1 MGSSSS
7 KFRKHLS
14 NGDEVAAL
22 HLYNSNSDLRKGLD
36 PNCSY
41 GDHHNH
47 ETPLHY
53 ASKHSMKSLL
63 SGNPNK
69 TNGKK
74 ETSLTCVCMEKAE
87 NAQFYPV
94 QKKRLDC
101 LLILLKWRGPET
113 EDGERERVDLGSQ
126 DENDNTALHYAAL
139 SGLKY
144 CVEKLVQSGAPL
156 FTENKERQTPCDCAE
171 EGGHAEI
178 ALYLESKMVFSSVG
192 NDDDETE
199 DVASIME
206 PEEYSG
212 LRAQDLQE
220 AKDQLL
226 VETADMLSVPLFTAE
241 ALLRNHEWSR
251 EMLLEAWMS
260 DPLQCCDKSGVHPPA
275 SVFCEKPVVQQSL
288 DTDQHRP
295 ETQNSTGVCDICMET
310 FVMSDDH
317 VHMIC
322 DHMFCRECWKEYLNL
337 KIQEGDAHNIT
348 CPAYQCDKLAPVEL
362 IESVVSRD
370 MARRYLQFD
379 IKAFVDSNPNIKWCP
394 FPGCGRAV
402 RLPDQE
408 ERNKKI
414 PVDTSRAVDC
424 GNGHYFCWD
433 CLGEAH
439 EPSSCDNWNK
449 WFQKISEIKP
459 EEMCGTEEETNTA
472 ANCLWLVTNSKPCPN
487 CKSPIQKNEGCNH
500 MKCSKCKHDFCWV
513 CLDQWKR
520 HNTSTGG
527 YFKCNRYE
535 AVKVVQEETQK
546 AQVEAEEQNVKMQEL
561 NKFVHFYTRF
571 KNHENSYK
579 LEEPLLNTTK
589 NKMMKLAEAVTDL
602 ASANSETQF
611 VEHAVQQLLKGR
623 RVLKCSYVYGY
634 YLDGPGYMKIVFE
647 FMQTELEETTEI
659 LSQMVNRLYLRTP
672 KKRIIEQAQLVQR
685 KRHEFILAISK
696 GLVPPETPP
705 GLRKHR
711 RRKYSMETEDEQ
723 LRKAILA
730 SIQEVDPAKPW
741 IKDASGR
748 HTNVMA
754 VLDWPNSDDS
764 DTEDL
769 YTVTDGRCQ
778 KMSCNN
784 PRAKN
789 PRTGETHE
797 YCSRQCM
804 YEDKLENPE
813 QPEPVQEV
821 IMDEQ
826 MDLLRALEMS
836 RLQYL
841 HDQGIITADRSSIS
855 IQMPPEEA
863 MASVEDA
870 VRQRSPRSQ
879 RKSPKQKSPGVRGK
893 GKGKKTIQAAL
904 EELDVEL
911 QRVLEISSI
920 SPTELQE
927 TVRSDQKAQEKGAV
941 KQRSRFDDMGA
952 LCVQSIPNRSVEDLD
967 HDDCINCNFAVDP
980 ERRNSNED
988 QPPTTPRSSFW
999 HFSDG
1004 MGDHFPV
1011 FSPTKPTSPQRTS
1024 SNSSPQRTSSNSCF
1038 GIIKDINV
1046 SNLHTGESDKIID
1059 MEEKNLVLLASTK
1072 VPEDTDLLATL
1083 PGPPGYNSQ
1092 TQQPRRDQSY
1102 SSKNNFG
1109 LLAANTPGDEHVLL
1123 LQSPETPEHIALGY
1137 PGQSCTRGAVS
1148 RNYTDVHVHIGNSSE
1163 SDSEHDAC
1171 HKFLSSLKPPS
1182 DGFLDSLT
1190 VCNNETKPNK
1200 LTPPQALTLPS
1211 EKLMDC
1217 DTPLVVEASAQLDS
1231 SMDTWAT
1238 KCQGEI
1244 HNEAQN
1250 FSAEGEDIAV
1260 SSHSKGNTYMSP
1272 VGSVGLNE
1280 GMHAPTDQSIS
1291 PENKDILQ
1299 LLDVEDVLEFEDS
1312 APPSGNIGEDDESEG
1327 GDNSVYV

>member
-36 PNCSY
+36 PNSSY

-53 ASKHSMKSLL
+53 AAKHAMKSLL
-63 SGNPNK
+63 RIFLHDHSGNPNK

-74 ETSLTCVCMEKAE
+74 ETSLICVCMEKPE
-87 NAQFYPV
+87 HAQFYPV
-94 QKKRLDC
+94 QRKRLDC

-113 EDGERERVDLGSQ
+113 EDGERERVNLGSQ

-156 FTENKERQTPCDCAE
+156 FIENKDRQTPCDCAE
-171 EGGHAEI
+171 AGSHPEI

-192 NDDDETE
+192 NEDETD
-199 DVASIME
+199 DVASILE

-260 DPLQCCDKSGVHPPA
+260 DPLQCCEKSGVHPPA
-275 SVFCEKPVVQQSL
+275 SVFCDKPVVQHSL

-295 ETQNSTGVCDICMET
+295 DTQNSTGICDICMES
-310 FVMSDDH
+310 FVISEDH
-317 VHMIC
+317 VSMTC
-322 DHMFCRECWKEYLNL
+322 DHMFCRDCWREYLNL

-362 IESVVSRD
+362 IEGIVSRD

-379 IKAFVDSNPNIKWCP
+379 IKAFVDSNPSIKWCP

-402 RLPDQE
+402 KLPDQE

-424 GNGHYFCWD
+424 GNGHYYCWD

-439 EPSSCDNWNK
+439 EPSSCDNWTK
-449 WFQKISEIKP
+449 WFQKIGEIRP
-459 EEMCGTEEETNTA
+459 EEMSGTEEETDAA

-535 AVKVVQEETQK
+535 AVKVVQEATQK
-546 AQVEAEEQNVKMQEL
+546 AQSEAEEQNQKMQEL

-611 VEHAVQQLLKGR
+611 VEHAVQQLLKAR

-711 RRKYSMETEDEQ
+711 KRKYSMETEDEQ

-764 DTEDL
+764 DTDDL
-769 YTVTDGRCQ
+769 YTVEEGKCQ
-778 KMSCNN
+778 KMSCDN
-784 PRAKN
+784 PRARN
-789 PRTGETHE
+789 PRTGEIHG

-804 YEDKLENPE
+804 YEDKIENPE

-836 RLQYL
+836 RLQFL

-855 IQMPPEEA
+855 LHMPPEDA
-863 MASVEDA
+863 VASPSLGAEET
-870 VRQRSPRSQ
+870 VRQRSPRLQ
-879 RKSPKQKSPGVRGK
+879 KKSPKQKSPGSKAKGK

-927 TVRSDQKAQEKGAV
+927 TMRSDQRSHDRGAV
-941 KQRSRFDDMGA
+941 KPRSRFDNTGA
-952 LCVQSIPNRSVEDLD
+952 LCVQSVPNRSVEDLD
-967 HDDCINCNFAVDP
+967 HDDCINCNFVDP
-980 ERRNSNED
+980 ERRSSNED
-988 QPPTTPRSSFW
+988 QTPTTPRSSLW
-999 HFSDG
+999 PLPDAT
-1004 MGDHFPV
+1004 GDHLPLN
-1011 FSPTKPTSPQRTS
+1011 SQAKPTSPR
-1024 SNSSPQRTSSNSCF
+1024 RTSSNSCF
-1038 GIIKDINV
+1038 GIIKDISV
-1046 SNLHTGESDKIID
+1046 SNLHTGESDKIKD
-1059 MEEKNLVLLASTK
+1059 MEEKNLALLASTK
-1072 VPEDTDLLATL
+1072 VPEEDTDLLPSL
-1083 PGPPGYNSQ
+1083 PGPTGYSSRLHQ
-1092 TQQPRRDQSY
+1092 SIRDQAY
-1102 SSKNNFG
+1102 GFKNSLG
-1109 LLAANTPGDEHVLL
+1109 LLAANTPGDEHILL
-1123 LQSPETPEHIALGY
+1123 LQSPETPEHITLGY
-1137 PGQSCTRGAVS
+1137 PGQSCNRGAVS
-1148 RNYTDVHVHIGNSSE
+1148 LEYTDVDVHTENSPE

-1171 HKFLSSLKPPS
+1171 HKFLSTLKPD
-1182 DGFLDSLT
+1182 DGFLDSLN
-1190 VCNNETKPNK
+1190 VCVNDTKPFKVN
-1200 LTPPQALTLPS
+1200 PPQDLSLPA
-1211 EKLMDC
+1211 ERKDF
-1217 DTPLVVEASAQLDS
+1217 DTPRAEKVNAPLESF
-1231 SMDTWAT
+1231 MDTWAT
-1238 KCQGEI
+1238 KSESQI
-1244 HNEAQN
+1244 QSEAGN
-1250 FSAEGEDIAV
+1250 HSAQKEDITAPF
-1260 SSHSKGNTYMSP
+1260 HSEELMLPPET
-1272 VGSVGLNE
+1272 VL
-1280 GMHAPTDQSIS
+1280 PTRVDQSVL
-1291 PENKDILQ
+1291 PENKDGLQ
-1299 LLDVEDVLEFEDS
+1299 LLDVEDEQEVEEL
-1312 APPSGNIGEDDESEG
+1312 APPSGDIVEAED
-1327 GDNSVYV
+1327 GDDSVYV

>member
-22 HLYNSNSDLRKGLD
+22 HLYNNNSDLRKGLD

-53 ASKHSMKSLL
+53 AARHAMKSLL
-63 SGNPNK
+63 RIFLHDHSGNPNK

-74 ETSLTCVCMEKAE
+74 ETSLICVCMEKPE

-94 QKKRLDC
+94 QRKRLDC
-101 LLILLKWRGPET
+101 LMILLKWRGSET
-113 EDGERERVDLGSQ
+113 EGGDKEKVDLGSQ

-171 EGGHAEI
+171 QGGHAEI

-192 NDDDETE
+192 NEDEAE
-199 DVASIME
+199 DVTSIVE
-206 PEEYSG
+206 TEEYSG

-241 ALLRNHEWSR
+241 ALLRNYEWSR
-251 EMLLEAWMS
+251 EMLLEAWMT
-260 DPLQCCDKSGVHPPA
+260 DPKHCCEKSGVHPP
-275 SVFCEKPVVQQSL
+275 SSIFCDKPVVQHSL
-288 DTDQHRP
+288 HTDQPRL
-295 ETQNSTGVCDICMET
+295 ETQQKCTGICDICMDS
-310 FVMSDDH
+310 FVMSDSHVGMTCDH
-317 VHMIC
+317 V
-322 DHMFCRECWKEYLNL
+322 FCKDCWKEYLNL

-348 CPAYQCDKLAPVEL
+348 CPAYQCDKLAPVDL
-362 IESVVSRD
+362 IEGIVSRD

-402 RLPDQE
+402 KLPDQDD
-408 ERNKKI
+408 RNKKI

-424 GNGHYFCWD
+424 GNGHYYCWD

-439 EPSSCDNWNK
+439 EPSSCDNWTK
-449 WFQKISEIKP
+449 WFQRIGEIRP
-459 EEMCGTEEETNTA
+459 EEIRGTEEDTNTA

-500 MKCSKCKHDFCWV
+500 MKCSKCKYDFCWV

-535 AVKVVQEETQK
+535 AVKVVQEATQK
-546 AQVEAEEQNVKMQEL
+546 AQSQAEEQNHKMQEL
-561 NKFVHFYTRF
+561 NKFVHYYTRF

-589 NKMMKLAEAVTDL
+589 NKMMKLAEAATDL

-611 VEHAVQQLLKGR
+611 VEHAVQQLLKAR
-623 RVLKCSYVYGY
+623 KVLKCSYVYGY

-711 RRKYSMETEDEQ
+711 RRKYSMDTEDEQ

-764 DTEDL
+764 DTEEL
-769 YTVTDGRCQ
+769 YTVTEGRCK

-789 PRTGETHE
+789 PRTGETHD

-813 QPEPVQEV
+813 HPEPVQEV

-841 HDQGIITADRSSIS
+841 HDQGIITGDRGSIS
-855 IQMPPEEA
+855 IQVPPEEA
-863 MASVEDA
+863 IAAPPVGADDI
-870 VRQRSPRSQ
+870 VRHRSPKSQ
-879 RKSPKQKSPGVRGK
+879 RKSPKQKSPGSKGRGK

-920 SPTELQE
+920 SPSEFQE
-927 TVRSDQKAQEKGAV
+927 TMKSDQRSQERGAV
-941 KQRSRFDDMGA
+941 KQRSRFDDTGA
-952 LCVQSIPNRSVEDLD
+952 LCVQSVPNRSVEDLD
-967 HDDCINCNFAVDP
+967 HDDCVNCNFSVES
-980 ERRNSNED
+980 ERRSSNED
-988 QPPTTPRSSFW
+988 QTPTTPRSSLW
-999 HFSDG
+999 PLPDAS
-1004 MGDHFPV
+1004 GDHLPV
-1011 FSPTKPTSPQRTS
+1011 FSPSIPTSPRRT
-1024 SNSSPQRTSSNSCF
+1024 NSNSCF
-1038 GIIKDINV
+1038 GIIKDISV
-1046 SNLHTGESDKIID
+1046 SNLHTGESDKIRD
-1059 MEEKNLVLLASTK
+1059 MEEKNLALLASTK
-1072 VPEDTDLLATL
+1072 VPEDTDPLAHFS
-1083 PGPPGYNSQ
+1083 GPTGYNSQ
-1092 TQQPRRDQSY
+1092 AHPPIRDQAY
-1102 SSKNNFG
+1102 SSKGSFG
-1109 LLAANTPGDEHVLL
+1109 LLAANTPGDEHILL
-1123 LQSPETPEHIALGY
+1123 LQSPETPEHVVLGY
-1137 PGQSCTRGAVS
+1137 PGQSYMQNTGS
-1148 RNYTDVHVHIGNSSE
+1148 LDYTDVDVHAENTPE

-1190 VCNNETKPNK
+1190 VCDNETKRTK
-1200 LTPPQALTLPS
+1200 MMPQQDLALPS
-1211 EKLMDC
+1211 EKITDSDFSMIL
-1217 DTPLVVEASAQLDS
+1217 ESSAQLES
-1231 SMDTWAT
+1231 EVETWAT
-1238 KCQGEI
+1238 RCQGQI
-1244 HNEAQN
+1244 QSEAVGL
-1250 FSAEGEDIAV
+1250 SAENAAAVDSSTGEGHVVTEESEAKESIHPPLDQ
-1260 SSHSKGNTYMSP
+1260 
-1272 VGSVGLNE
+1272 LN
-1280 GMHAPTDQSIS
+1280 S
-1291 PENKDILQ
+1291 PESKDSVQ
-1299 LLDVEDVLEFEDS
+1299 LLDVDDMDFANGV
-1312 APPSGNIGEDDESEG
+1312 PPSGNLENEMLESGDE
-1327 GDNSVYV
+1327 SVYV